1 MNAANPQIAD
11 GATGAPAI
19 QIIEVSARD
28 GLQSDP
34 TMLDTA
40 TKVALITK
48 AVQAGLRRIETVS
61 FVNPKRVPQMAD
73 ADAVMAALLAD
84 NETRNLGAS
93 YIGLVLNR
101 RGLERAVQTSVDEI
115 NVVVVASDTFAERN
129 QGAPSAALLDAAA
142 EICSD
147 ARSAGLFAS
156 VTIAASFGCPYEG
169 AVPLDRLEWVLSRVA
184 ECGVGEVALADSIG
198 VAVPPDVRERF
209 ALAAD
214 VLGSNVR
221 LRGHFHNTRN
231 TGLANA
237 LAACESGA
245 TVLDASLGGIG
256 GCPFAPN
263 ATGNVPTED
272 VVYLLERSG
281 YTTGVDIDQMLA
293 IPPWMEGV
301 LGHSVPGY
309 ASKAGWFPSR

>member
-11 GATGAPAI
+11 DATGAPAI

-84 NETRNLGAS
+84 TETRNLGAS

-198 VAVPPDVRERF
+198 VANPVQMKR
-209 ALAAD
+209 LM
-214 VLGSNVR
+214 NR
-221 LRGHFHNTRN
+221 LRTEIGERAHLSLHLHDTRGL
-231 TGLANA
+231 GLANVVAA
-237 LAACESGA
+237 LECGID
-245 TVLDASLGGIG
+245 TFDASLGGLG
-256 GCPFAPN
+256 G
-263 ATGNVPTED
+263 
-272 VVYLLERSG
+272 
-281 YTTGVDIDQMLA
+281 
-293 IPPWMEGV
+293 
-301 LGHSVPGY
+301 
-309 ASKAGWFPSR
+309 